1 MNKSCI
7 LPQGMMT
14 VISLIV
20 GEALDGGVG
29 VRTRFEPVFPLCSV
43 IFITLSGVE
52 SGLKLLEQ
60 EP

>member
-1 MNKSCI
+1 MNKSCVF
-7 LPQGMMT
+7 PQGMMT
-14 VISLIV
+14 VISLI
-20 GEALDGGVG
+20 GGGALDGGAG
-29 VRTRFEPVFPLCSV
+29 VRTRFEPVCPLCSV

>member
-14 VISLIV
+14 VISLTG
-20 GEALDGGVG
+20 GEALDGGAG
-29 VRTRFEPVFPLCSV
+29 VRARFEPVFPLRSV
-43 IFITLSGVE
+43 IFSTLSGVE